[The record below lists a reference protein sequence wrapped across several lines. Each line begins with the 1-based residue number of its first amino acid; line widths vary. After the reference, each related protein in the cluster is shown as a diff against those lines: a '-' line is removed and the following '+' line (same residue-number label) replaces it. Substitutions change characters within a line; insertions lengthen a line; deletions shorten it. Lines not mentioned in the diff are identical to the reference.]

1 MHLADLRVPVE
12 AQVLLVL
19 ATGGVVDFVNVEP
32 LIVLIGSTK
41 PVGTTTIAVSD
52 SLGAQLV
59 KLAAG
64 LQLKVGKKVNYEDVI
79 RYLISKNRKN
89 AKLLREACAPVGAHL
104 EEFRTEL
111 RKGRAEDRRREETLE
126 QRYS

>member
-1 MHLADLRVPVE
+1 LLTVGGADFIKNAE
-12 AQVLLVL
+12 S
-19 ATGGVVDFVNVEP
+19 
-32 LIVLIGSTK
+32 LIVLIG
-41 PVGTTTIAVSD
+41 PMEPMVTTTITVSD
-52 SLGAQLV
+52 SLRAQLV
-59 KLAAG
+59 KLAAE

-111 RKGRAEDRRREETLE
+111 RKGRAEDRRMEETLE